1 MQYNRK
7 EAFRHT
13 FVDPI
18 PATFRLMVE
27 GESES
32 HVEISKLGAC
42 FIVDLS
48 PSGMRMY
55 SDLGIPKIPGQKL
68 HLAIDVILNDEPL
81 TLVGNIVWKKAHR
94 DGNQYGI
101 DLKTDD
107 TIERTII
114 RELKERR
121 RNEILA
127 SKELNK

>member
-7 EAFRHT
+7 ETFRHT
-13 FVDPI
+13 FEDPI

-27 GESES
+27 DENEAD
-32 HVEISKLGAC
+32 VEISKRGAC

-68 HLAIDVILNDEPL
+68 HLAIDVILNDESL
-81 TLVGNIVWKKAHR
+81 LLVGEIVWKKAHR

-101 DLKTDD
+101 DLKTDEM
-107 TIERTII
+107 IERTII
-114 RELKERR
+114 RELKERS
-121 RNEILA
+121 RNDVLEA
-127 SKELNK
+127 KKLNK